1 MDDLIRR
8 QDALDL
14 LNVFTEKNVLG
25 HTPVQIIEH
34 LPSAQP
40 TVDAVEVVR
49 CRDCKH
55 YAGDGMY
62 CANDIIVKWD
72 YFFCYDGER
81 EDDD

>member
-1 MDDLIRR
+1 MKDHWGYE
-8 QDALDL
+8 
-14 LNVFTEKNVLG
+14 NEEK
-25 HTPVQIIEH
+25 PDI
-34 LPSAQP
+34 
-40 TVDAVEVVR
+40 VEVVR

-81 EDDD
+81 EDDESNR